1 MEGLPL
7 FPLDV
12 HMVLMLLITI
22 MQVTHRPRMAVTVI
36 VDPAILVIAVK
47 GPLQDFQQVE
57 VLVTQIE
64 QQLDELQ

>member
-1 MEGLPL
+1 
-7 FPLDV
+7 
-12 HMVLMLLITI
+12 MLLITI

-47 GPLQDFQQVE
+47 GHLQDFQQVE